1 MVRAKLAKSAKP
13 ATRTRRR
20 KPLRK
25 LAADDET
32 QRAVES
38 ALAALAHE
46 VRTPLTGIL
55 ALGELLAASDLP
67 ARERAWAAAVK
78 DAAQHLAQ
86 LTTVMVDGVKAGTR
100 GLVLR
105 ADPFR
110 PRQLAEAVAA
120 TLTARAETKGLVAEV
135 TIAPGVPDLVVG
147 DAVRLRAALENLID
161 NAVKFTDRGTVALR
175 IGAKHPRRGR
185 IRLDFEIVDSGIGLT
200 PAETKRLFRPFSQAG
215 LAVAR
220 RFGGAGLGLSLVK
233 RIAEAMGGGLTVKS
247 VPGGGSTFRLHVV
260 MRTAAAPTAGEPQ
273 TLALAARSLRILCA
287 EDNPYGRVVLNTILS
302 ELGHRVD
309 FVGTG
314 EAAVDAAGRGYD
326 VVLMDVTLAGLDGI
340 AATQRIRALEG
351 DVRTPIIGISGRGE
365 EGNEAAARHAGMDD
379 YLVKPVSPST
389 LARVLAERSR

>member
-1 MVRAKLAKSAKP
+1 MGRAKSAKSVKSAKP
-13 ATRTRRR
+13 VRRR
-20 KPLRK
+20 KRP
-25 LAADDET
+25 AAADET
-32 QRAVES
+32 QSVVES

-78 DAAQHLAQ
+78 DAAQYLAQ

-110 PRQLAEAVAA
+110 PRQLAEAVAV
-120 TLTARAETKGLVAEV
+120 TLAARAEAKGLVAEV
-135 TIAPGVPDLVVG
+135 TVAADIPDLVVG

-175 IGAKHPRRGR
+175 VGAKRPRRGR
-185 IRLDFEIVDSGIGLT
+185 IRLDFEIADSGIGLT
-200 PAETKRLFRPFSQAG
+200 QAEAKRLFRPFSQAG

-233 RIAEAMGGGLTVKS
+233 RIAEAMGGDLAVKS

-260 MRTAAAPTAGEPQ
+260 VRAAAAATAGEPQ

-314 EAAVDAAGRGYD
+314 EAAVEAAGRGYD

-340 AATQRIRALEG
+340 AATRRIRALEG
-351 DVRTPIIGISGRGE
+351 DAARTPIIGISGRSE
-365 EGNEAAARHAGMDD
+365 DGNEAAARRAGMDD

-389 LARVLAERSR
+389 LAKVLAEQVG